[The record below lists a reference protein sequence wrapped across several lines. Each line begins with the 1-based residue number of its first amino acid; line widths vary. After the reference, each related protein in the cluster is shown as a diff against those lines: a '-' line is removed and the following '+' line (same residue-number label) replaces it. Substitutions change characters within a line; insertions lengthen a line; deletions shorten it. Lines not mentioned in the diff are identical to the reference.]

1 MDADVVSQINRGNQ
15 EAATKLKELSQ
26 TADVWISQEG
36 YNAAVVNR
44 TRKDMAAANKRMFEE
59 LNIKVGPPESI
70 SRGKFRT
77 RVDVYEKNIV
87 SPSAGVLSQKLKGG
101 TPAVGG
107 DVYTAAQAKAADAE
121 VWSFDAAYRNN
132 PEVTIRLGVKVAPE
146 SKAIAPLKSRAP
158 EDWRVGRKALQL
170 PDIEIASD
178 GTIGLPRGPRGGGA
192 GGGGGAA
199 PMPTSSARTNA
210 PAKGTPAPK
219 LTGEALPG
227 TTSTGGV
234 RGGRSSTTSAPAAT
248 TQVKAE
254 LGPRLEPVIEA
265 TPGFNPGAGALL
277 GGAVQMMQAMQF
289 ANLQQ
294 GEIDRFQKRLA
305 ELQPKIDTYLGNG
318 YSVELILIVEKPN
331 SLDFFCA
338 SGVFCDQSQFIYFHD
353 LYINY
358 VASAK
363 PVISPSPRATTSQ
376 PTMSSAGGRD
386 SFIPLPH
393 QGGSIRAVDERQIRF
408 LPTRDSGHHC
418 EYRKE
423 TLYPQES
430 ISLIEPSRPPAQPVK
445 TRPKLDPE
453 AKKALA
459 AAPARVY
466 VESENVIQYR
476 AAHEVIKA
484 LAGNPLFGVVKEDMG
499 AGFGRMRTIIS
510 YRSDLD
516 KAKAEALAKIV
527 RTKGVPTA
535 SAELSGSGDDDPGVL
550 TIWFGRDAEK

>member
-1 MDADVVSQINRGNQ
+1 
-15 EAATKLKELSQ
+15 
-26 TADVWISQEG
+26 
-36 YNAAVVNR
+36 
-44 TRKDMAAANKRMFEE
+44 
-59 LNIKVGPPESI
+59 
-70 SRGKFRT
+70 
-77 RVDVYEKNIV
+77 
-87 SPSAGVLSQKLKGG
+87 
-101 TPAVGG
+101 
-107 DVYTAAQAKAADAE
+107 
-121 VWSFDAAYRNN
+121 
-132 PEVTIRLGVKVAPE
+132 
-146 SKAIAPLKSRAP
+146 
-158 EDWRVGRKALQL
+158 
-170 PDIEIASD
+170 
-178 GTIGLPRGPRGGGA
+178 
-192 GGGGGAA
+192 
-199 PMPTSSARTNA
+199 
-210 PAKGTPAPK
+210 
-219 LTGEALPG
+219 
-227 TTSTGGV
+227 
-234 RGGRSSTTSAPAAT
+234 
-248 TQVKAE
+248 
-254 LGPRLEPVIEA
+254 
-265 TPGFNPGAGALL
+265 
-277 GGAVQMMQAMQF
+277 
-289 ANLQQ
+289 
-294 GEIDRFQKRLA
+294 
-305 ELQPKIDTYLGNG
+305 
-318 YSVELILIVEKPN
+318 
-331 SLDFFCA
+331 
-338 SGVFCDQSQFIYFHD
+338 
-353 LYINY
+353 
-358 VASAK
+358 
-363 PVISPSPRATTSQ
+363 
-376 PTMSSAGGRD
+376 MSSAGGRD